1 MGSSLF
7 ADMLARA
14 STCTMMVCQQ
24 AAAVVSDAGHVA
36 LSAMCVCVCVLV
48 CEVVRSLRSVWQ
60 QGSGLG

>member
-24 AAAVVSDAGHVA
+24 AGAVVSDAGHVA
-36 LSAMCVCVCVLV
+36 LSAMCVCSCAKL
-48 CEVVRSLRSVWQ
+48 SGRSVWQ